1 MPLVSPEYLVSV
13 AAGERFAR
21 WKSDLGK
28 TDPREDSESDQ
39 ESNAPISKTGYPEAA
54 HSLEA
59 PELAGTWNESQPFS
73 PRTSATD
80 PFLEEPCFDVDATSE
95 SPRRRD
101 FWSSS
106 KPGNDGQSSPKTR
119 DEDEESL
126 INEGPL
132 PLRRATTP
140 RPGVNHSS
148 IRSSEF
154 CISSEDGGCKLPAP
168 LRKPPPTR
176 AVTPS
181 SSKDPSLVGHVPS
194 IQGMTNDM
202 TRPDHITD
210 TVGAIAVDCFG
221 NIAAGSSSGGI
232 GMKHKGRVGPAALVG
247 IGSAVIP
254 NEPEDKEKTSV
265 GTVISGTGEHMAT
278 TMAAGTCA
286 SRLYTSS
293 RRNRKGGTE
302 TTDDDN
308 AIRGFVERDFM
319 GRSELVLL
327 HCSRQL
333 ILLLFRTSQREAQ
346 LLRRCHWH
354 PWT

>member
-1 MPLVSPEYLVSV
+1 MPLVSPEYLVSA
-13 AAGERFAR
+13 AAGERYAR

-28 TDPREDSESDQ
+28 TGPREDSESDQ
-39 ESNAPISKTGYPEAA
+39 ESDAPTSKTDSPEVA
-54 HSLEA
+54 HNLEA
-59 PELAGTWNESQPFS
+59 SELAGTWNESQPFS

-80 PFLEEPCFDVDATSE
+80 PFHGEPRFGVDEMSE
-95 SPRRRD
+95 SLRRRD
-101 FWSSS
+101 FWSSNE
-106 KPGNDGQSSPKTR
+106 PGNDGQSSLKTR

-126 INEGPL
+126 INDDPF
-132 PLRRATTP
+132 PLRHATTL
-140 RPGVNHSS
+140 RPGFSHSS
-148 IRSSEF
+148 RRSSEF
-154 CISSEDGGCKLPAP
+154 YISSEDGGCKLPAP
-168 LRKPPPTR
+168 LIQPPPTR
-176 AVTPS
+176 VVTPS
-181 SSKDPSLVGHVPS
+181 SSKDPSLCGHAPS

-254 NEPEDKEKTSV
+254 IESEDKEKTSV
-265 GTVISGTGEHMAT
+265 ATVTSGTGEHMAT

-293 RRNRKGGTE
+293 RRSRKGGSE
-302 TTDDDN
+302 TTDDDD

-319 GRSELVLL
+319 GRNGLVML

-346 LLRRCHWH
+346 SLCRRHWH
-354 PWT
+354 PWP

>member
-1 MPLVSPEYLVSV
+1 MPLVSPEYLVSG
-13 AAGERFAR
+13 AAGERYAR

-28 TDPREDSESDQ
+28 TGLREDSESDQ
-39 ESNAPISKTGYPEAA
+39 ESDALTSETDNPEVA
-54 HSLEA
+54 HNLEA

-80 PFLEEPCFDVDATSE
+80 PFHGEPRFGVDAMSE

-101 FWSSS
+101 FWSSNE
-106 KPGNDGQSSPKTR
+106 PGNDGQSSLKTR

-126 INEGPL
+126 TNNGPF
-132 PLRRATTP
+132 PLRRATTL

-148 IRSSEF
+148 SRSSELY
-154 CISSEDGGCKLPAP
+154 ISSEDGGCKLPAP
-168 LRKPPPTR
+168 LIQPPPTR
-176 AVTPS
+176 PS
-181 SSKDPSLVGHVPS
+181 SSKDPSLGGHAPN

-221 NIAAGSSSGGI
+221 NVAAGSSSGGI

-254 NEPEDKEKTSV
+254 TEHEDKEKTSV
-265 GTVISGTGEHMAT
+265 ATVTSGTGEHMAT
-278 TMAAGTCA
+278 TIAAGTCA

-293 RRNRKGGTE
+293 RRNGKGGSE

-319 GRSELVLL
+319 GRNDLVLL

-333 ILLLFRTSQREAQ
+333 ILLLFRTPQRDG
-346 LLRRCHWH
+346 LSLCRRHWH
-354 PWT
+354 PWP